1 MKETSKTAYRLHPKL
16 RIFRNGS
23 AGVNYCRSKNST
35 LVTQKKGN
43 ELKKNVSIDTEE
55 IDFSA
60 AQASI
65 HTLSLEMSVDNQGLS
80 KDRLKKREKKFEM
93 EVADEA
99 FVNVFINVAPNR
111 MKKKGGSIE
120 ETAEKLAAYCQRKLV
135 GAQSQGVQGAVIR
148 RHNIVA
154 ATVPIS
160 YLDDLE
166 NNLDVAFIQPADP
179 LKLDLPASFPGKKPT
194 SRRIKQKNIHHQG
207 EGVIIGIIDVGGFDF
222 AHSDFL
228 DASGK
233 TRFINIWDQKSD
245 YRKPP
250 KSFDYGTEFRK
261 KDHLDPAI
269 EAKVLTATLL
279 EPQSQSTESSHGT
292 HVASIAAGNNGVC
305 PKAEIAAVLIDVPQ
319 PEDEREGRQFTF
331 SDSSRIIHA
340 VEYLLGIAREKNK
353 PISINISLG
362 TNGGGHDG
370 SSGVTRWLDMA
381 LTEPGRSIC
390 IAVGNSG
397 QEKSLNDQDFGWRS
411 GRIHTSGKIVS
422 KGLDKELD
430 WVVVGNGVAD
440 VSENELEVWYSAQ
453 DRFSVEVLPPGESR
467 WLKALPQEFIEN
479 KRLRDGTTVSIYNE
493 LYNPTNGINSI
504 SIYLSPNLEPGN
516 IRGIR
521 SGIWRVRLVGEE
533 IRNGDFH
540 CWIERDDPQE
550 VGRAEGQRLLRFP
563 SFFSEKTNV
572 DSHSISSL
580 ACGSSTIAVSNYDHL
595 TNKINISSSQGPT
608 RDGRFKPDIAAPGSN
623 IVAAKGFSNDA
634 EKWVSKTGTSMASP
648 YVTGVIGLMLNANP
662 DLNSM
667 QCLGILQRTA
677 RPMPGLSYE
686 WSNDAGFGRVDP
698 EEAVKEASSF
708 TKRTERG

>member
-1 MKETSKTAYRLHPKL
+1 MKEISKTAYRLHPKL

-35 LVTQKKGN
+35 LVVHKEEDVLTTD
-43 ELKKNVSIDTEE
+43 VTIDTDE

-65 HTLSLEMSVDNQGLS
+65 STLSLEMSVENQGLARG
-80 KDRLKKREKKFEM
+80 RLKKREKHDEM
-93 EVADEA
+93 EIANET
-99 FVNVFINVAPNR
+99 FVNVFINVAQNR
-111 MKKKGGSIE
+111 MKKEGESIE
-120 ETAEKLAAYCQRKLV
+120 ETADKLASSCRRKLE
-135 GAQSQGVQGAVIR
+135 GAQYQGVQGAVIR
-148 RHNIVA
+148 RQNIVA

-160 YLDDLE
+160 YLDELE
-166 NNLDVAFIQPADP
+166 NNVDVAFIQPADP
-179 LKLDLPASFPGKKPT
+179 LKLNLPASLPGKKPT
-194 SRRIKQKNIHHQG
+194 SRRINQKNLHHQG
-207 EGVIIGIIDVGGFDF
+207 KDVLIGIIDVGGFDF

-228 DASGK
+228 DADGK

-245 YRKPP
+245 HRKPP
-250 KSFDYGTEFRK
+250 KNFDYGTEFRK
-261 KDHLDPAI
+261 EDHLDPAI
-269 EAKVLTATLL
+269 EANFLQPTLL
-279 EPQSQSTESSHGT
+279 EPQSQSSEGSHGT

-319 PEDEREGRQFTF
+319 PEDERERRQFTF

-370 SSGVTRWLDMA
+370 SSGVTRWLDMS

-390 IAVGNSG
+390 IAAGNSG
-397 QEKSLNDQDFGWRS
+397 QEKSQNDKDLGCYS

-430 WVVVGNGVAD
+430 WVVVGNGVVD
-440 VSENELEVWYSAQ
+440 VSENELEIWYSAQ
-453 DRFSVEVLPPGESR
+453 DRLSVEVLPPGESR
-467 WLKALPQEFIEN
+467 WLKASSQEFIEN

-493 LYNPTNGINSI
+493 LYNPANGMNSI

-521 SGIWRVRLVGEE
+521 AGIWRVRLVGEE
-533 IRNGDFH
+533 IRNGEFH

-550 VGRAEGQRLLRFP
+550 IGRVEGQRLLKFP
-563 SFFSEKTNV
+563 SFFSERTNV

-580 ACGSSTIAVSNYDHL
+580 ACGNSTIAVSNYDHL

-608 RDGRFKPDIAAPGSN
+608 RDGRFKPDVAAPGSK
-623 IVAAKGFSNDA
+623 IVAAKGFSNNA

-648 YVTGVIGLMLNANP
+648 YVTGVIGLMLNANSN
-662 DLNSM
+662 LTSM

-677 RPMPGLSYE
+677 RPLPGLSYE
-686 WSNDAGFGRVDP
+686 WSDDAGYGRIDP
-698 EEAVKEASSF
+698 EAAIKEASSF
-708 TKRTERG
+708 TKRTERS

>member
-1 MKETSKTAYRLHPKL
+1 MKIASKTAYRLHPKL
-16 RIFRNGS
+16 RVFRNGS
-23 AGVNYCRSKNST
+23 ASVNYSRSKNST
-35 LVTQKKGN
+35 LVAHKTLDG
-43 ELKKNVSIDTEE
+43 LKAGVTTNADE

-60 AQASI
+60 AQVST
-65 HTLSLEMSVDNQGLS
+65 HTLSLDMSVGNQSLS
-80 KDRLKKREKKFEM
+80 KGRLKKREKQSEM
-93 EVADEA
+93 EVADDA
-99 FVNVFINVAPNR
+99 FVNVFINIASNR
-111 MKKKGGSIE
+111 MKDQGESVE
-120 ETAEKLAAYCQRKLV
+120 ETANKLATYCREKLEE
-135 GAQSQGVQGAVIR
+135 AQYKEMQGAVIR
-148 RHNIVA
+148 RQNIVA
-154 ATVPIS
+154 ATIPIS
-160 YLDDLE
+160 YLDELE
-166 NNLDVAFIQPADP
+166 NNSDVAFIQPADP
-179 LKLDLPASFPGKKPT
+179 LKLDLPESSSGTKPT
-194 SRRIKQKNIHHQG
+194 PRRINQRNIHQQG
-207 EGVIIGIIDVGGFDF
+207 KDVLIGIIDVGGFDF
-222 AHSDFL
+222 AHPDFL
-228 DASGK
+228 DDEGK
-233 TRFINIWDQKSD
+233 TRFVNIWDQKSEH
-245 YRKPP
+245 RKPP

-261 KDHLDPAI
+261 EDHLDPAI
-269 EAKVLTATLL
+269 EAGVLPATLL
-279 EPQSQSTESSHGT
+279 EPQSQSTEGSHGT
-292 HVASIAAGNNGVC
+292 HVASIAAGNRGVC

-319 PEDEREGRQFTF
+319 PEDERERRQFTF

-340 VEYLLGIAREKNK
+340 VEYLLSIAREKKK

-370 SSGVTRWLDMA
+370 SSGVNRWLDMS
-381 LTEPGRSIC
+381 LVEPGRSIC
-390 IAVGNSG
+390 IAAGNSG
-397 QEKSLNDQDFGWRS
+397 QEKSLHDGDTSWIS

-430 WVVVGNGVAD
+430 WIVVGNGIVD
-440 VSENELEVWYSAQ
+440 VSENELEIWYSAQ

-467 WLKALPQEFIEN
+467 WLKVSPQEFIEN

-493 LYNPTNGINSI
+493 LYNPANGINSI

-521 SGIWRVRLVGEE
+521 AGIWRVRLVGEE

-550 VGRAEGQRLLRFP
+550 VGRVEGQRLLRFP
-563 SFFSEKTNV
+563 SFFSETTNV

-580 ACGSSTIAVSNYDHL
+580 ACGNSTIAVSNYDHL

-608 RDGRFKPDIAAPGSN
+608 RDGRFKPDVTAPGSN
-623 IVAAKGFSNDA
+623 IVAAKGFSNDE

-662 DLNSM
+662 DLNSL

-686 WSNDAGFGRVDP
+686 WSSDAGFGRINP

-708 TKRTERG
+708 TKRTERT